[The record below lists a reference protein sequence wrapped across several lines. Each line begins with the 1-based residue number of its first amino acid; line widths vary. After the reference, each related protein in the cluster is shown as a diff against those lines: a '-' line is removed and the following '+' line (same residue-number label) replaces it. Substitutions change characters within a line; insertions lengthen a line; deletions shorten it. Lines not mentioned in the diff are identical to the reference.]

1 MTDSLTP
8 AELQTRIDAARREY
22 DGLREGLEQQLGRHF
37 SDAGDVADRLLS
49 VTDEFGPDRALEL
62 MAERPD
68 DYGVRH
74 SAADREWR
82 EVAAEYSTELE
93 RLVEVHERLD
103 DLTRQRDKL
112 DFRDP
117 EKPGR
122 VVNIQGRA
130 YDFDTARGEL
140 REIETDA
147 RFPVQLDREEPRL
160 TAVQRALR
168 DTNAAKAEPRPDRD
182 RDRTRGR

>member
-1 MTDSLTP
+1 MTDSPT
-8 AELQTRIDAARREY
+8 ASELQSSIDAVRREY
-22 DGLREGLEQQLGRHF
+22 DGLRDSLEQTLGRHF
-37 SDAGDVADRLLS
+37 ADAGDVADRLLS
-49 VTDEFGPDRALEL
+49 VTDEFGRDRALEL

-74 SAADREWR
+74 SAADSEWR
-82 EVAAEYSTELE
+82 EVAAEYSAGLE

-103 DLTRQRDKL
+103 DLTREREKL
-112 DFRDP
+112 DIRDP
-117 EKPGR
+117 AKPGR

-168 DTNAAKAEPRPDRD
+168 DTNAARAEPQPD

>member
-1 MTDSLTP
+1 MSDSLTL
-8 AELQTRIDAARREY
+8 AELQSRIDAARREY

-37 SDAGDVADRLLS
+37 NDAGDVADRLLS
-49 VTDEFGPDRALEL
+49 VTDEFGRERALEL

-82 EVAAEYSTELE
+82 EAAAEYSARLE
-93 RLVEVHERLD
+93 RLAEVHERLD
-103 DLTRQRDKL
+103 DLTSEWEKL
-112 DFRDP
+112 DVRDP
-117 EKPGR
+117 AKPGR

-140 REIETDA
+140 REVETDA
-147 RFPVQLDREEPRL
+147 RYPVQLDREEPRL

-168 DTNAAKAEPRPDRD
+168 DTNAAKAEPEQD

>member
-1 MTDSLTP
+1 MTDSPTA
-8 AELQTRIDAARREY
+8 AELQSRIDAARREY
-22 DGLREGLEQQLGRHF
+22 DRLREGLEQQLGRHF
-37 SDAGDVADRLLS
+37 NDGGDVADRLLS
-49 VTDEFGPDRALEL
+49 AADEFGRDRALEL

-74 SAADREWR
+74 STAEREWR
-82 EVAAEYSTELE
+82 ESAAEYSAGLE
-93 RLVEVHERLD
+93 RLVEVHDRLD
-103 DLTRQRDKL
+103 ELTRAQEKL
-112 DFRDP
+112 DVRDP
-117 EKPGR
+117 ANPGR

-147 RFPVQLDREEPRL
+147 RYPVQLDREEPRL

-168 DTNAAKAEPRPDRD
+168 DTNAAKAEPQPD

>member
-1 MTDSLTP
+1 MTDSPTT
-8 AELQTRIDAARREY
+8 AELQSRIDATRREY
-22 DGLREGLEQQLGRHF
+22 DGLREALEQQLGRHF
-37 SDAGDVADRLLS
+37 NDASDVGDRLLS
-49 VTDEFGPDRALEL
+49 VTDEFGRDHALEL

-74 SAADREWR
+74 SVSDGEWR
-82 EVAAEYSTELE
+82 ESAAEYSAGLE

-103 DLTRQRDKL
+103 DLTREWEKMDVRE
-112 DFRDP
+112 P
-117 EKPGR
+117 AKPGR
-122 VVNIQGRA
+122 LVNIQGRA

-147 RFPVQLDREEPRL
+147 RYPVQLDREEPRL

-168 DTNAAKAEPRPDRD
+168 DTNAAKAEPQPD
-182 RDRTRGR
+182 RDRTRER

>member
-1 MTDSLTP
+1 MTDSPT
-8 AELQTRIDAARREY
+8 ASELQSRIDAARREH
-22 DGLREGLEQQLGRHF
+22 DGLRDGLEQQLGQHF
-37 SDAGDVADRLLS
+37 NDAGDVADRLLS
-49 VTDEFGPDRALEL
+49 VIDEFGRERALEL

-82 EVAAEYSTELE
+82 EAAAEYSAGLE

-103 DLTRQRDKL
+103 DLTRELEKL
-112 DFRDP
+112 DARDP
-117 EKPGR
+117 AKPGR

-168 DTNAAKAEPRPDRD
+168 DSNAAKAEPLPD